1 VCLAQG
7 AHHTK
12 CDIIFLMPEVNLNQ
26 STQTTQPPQKPERN
40 WKKILLIL
48 LIALFVISL
57 LGVGLYLL
65 IPRLTEEPTPMTQPQ
80 KQATPSAKPATPS
93 AKKDETEG
101 WKTLHTKIPDAQLK
115 VYNLTSTIKFSF
127 KYPPDFRVVNDNGT
141 DLVTDVPTY
150 PGLEPGRTSAF
161 GALGG
166 QHVSNPTDTTLGGMK
181 AIKVVTNKG
190 TYINTI
196 YSVGEESILGPFQF
210 VCVYAPQT
218 GFDGSKLCDLMAST
232 FKFLD

>member
-1 VCLAQG
+1 MDDPAQ
-7 AHHTK
+7 
-12 CDIIFLMPEVNLNQ
+12 PQ
-26 STQTTQPPQKPERN
+26 SSQKPAKN
-40 WKKILLIL
+40 WKKVLLIL
-48 LIALFVISL
+48 LFALFLVSL
-57 LGVGLYLL
+57 VGVGIYLL
-65 IPRLTEEPTPMTQPQ
+65 IPKPSEEPTTQPQ
-80 KQATPSAKPATPS
+80 KQATPSAKPVTPS
-93 AKKDETEG
+93 AQKDETAD

-115 VYNLTSTIKFSF
+115 VFNLTSTIKFSF

-141 DLVTDVPTY
+141 DLVTDVTTY

-161 GALGG
+161 GSLGG
-166 QHVSNPTDTTLGGMK
+166 QHASNPTDTTLGGMK

-196 YSVGEESILGPFQF
+196 YSVGEESILGSFRF
-210 VCVYAPQT
+210 ICTYAPQT